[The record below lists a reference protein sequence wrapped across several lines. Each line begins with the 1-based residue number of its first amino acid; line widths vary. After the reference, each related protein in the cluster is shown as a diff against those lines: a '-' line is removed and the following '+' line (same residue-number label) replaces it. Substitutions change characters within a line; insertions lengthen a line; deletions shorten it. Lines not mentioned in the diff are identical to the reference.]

1 MNLCCDGAQRT
12 HTRRALSGRA
22 CRSEEL
28 LHNLHAAYAVSCSL
42 SRSILSND
50 SPMARVLFLSPSA
63 SPCSNSTVRV
73 RVLTT
78 LDIRSTE
85 ACADLKECCTPRLHR
100 VHVKRIA
107 CSNGP
112 TSAYNPQTRGRRV
125 RMDFVDDLI
134 MPDPYSQSNDEY
146 RGSV

>member
-1 MNLCCDGAQRT
+1 MEERSARTLAVHWADARADRKSCCT
-12 HTRRALSGRA
+12 ICTLLTRCRAP
-22 CRSEEL
+22 CQYRSYL
-28 LHNLHAAYAVSCSL
+28 TVLHW
-42 SRSILSND
+42 RGF
-50 SPMARVLFLSPSA
+50 FLSASA

-85 ACADLKECCTPRLHR
+85 ARADLKECCTPRSPR

-112 TSAYNPQTRGRRV
+112 TLTTRKFEDGGYEWIVWMR
-125 RMDFVDDLI
+125 DLI
-134 MPDPYSQSNDEY
+134 MPDPYFQSNDEY

>member
-1 MNLCCDGAQRT
+1 MNLCCGGAQRT
-12 HTRRALSGRA
+12 HTRRALGGRA

-42 SRSILSND
+42 SISILSNG
-50 SPMARVLFLSPSA
+50 SPLARVLLSPSA

-85 ACADLKECCTPRLHR
+85 ARADLKECCKPRSPR